1 MGAPERHPRGWHA
14 RGARQETTLP
24 GRFARLLAPTVATFS
39 ASAERHSARPLS
51 LSKSSHRT
59 APLGALSDF
68 ERSSRPTPRARARI
82 QGAPENPR
90 GRQAQCCRDIRSQHG
105 LCELIEFNAHEAC
118 TGARGKRSRL
128 RSSMVERECHKA
140 TMPDAAD
147 VRHASERTHQQ
158 RLRSAS
164 EIGSASYRQRRL
176 LMAPAIRLKSC
187 PDLRLR
193 SATTSCT
200 EEAGT
205 VSTEPAFA
213 CFRVARSVGRCC

>member
-1 MGAPERHPRGWHA
+1 MARAGGEARNDAPRALRAPPCANCGDNLRVRRASPG
-14 RGARQETTLP
+14 QTTLS
-24 GRFARLLAPTVATFS
+24 LSLS
-39 ASAERHSARPLS
+39 LS